1 MWLLLWHGR
10 GGEFMIQINNSD
22 FMSLVCDLSDEIVE
36 NKTTDFNSTYDQ
48 VEGMLIKTFNL
59 HRLDNDNWTVKEI

>member
-1 MWLLLWHGR
+1 
-10 GGEFMIQINNSD
+10 MIQINNSD

-59 HRLDNDNWTVKEI
+59 HRLDNNNWTVKEI

>member
-1 MWLLLWHGR
+1 
-10 GGEFMIQINNSD
+10 MIQINNSD

-59 HRLDNDNWTVKEI
+59 LPSSEHAQPRCVSKI